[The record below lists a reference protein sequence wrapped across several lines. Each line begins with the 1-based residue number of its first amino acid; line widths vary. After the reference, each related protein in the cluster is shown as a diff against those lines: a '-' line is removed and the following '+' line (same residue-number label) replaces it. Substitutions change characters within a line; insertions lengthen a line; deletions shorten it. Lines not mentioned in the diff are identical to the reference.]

1 MSKNVDSTEK
11 YTDEQRIISI
21 CYGYGGLE
29 RGVSKIIPIRS
40 VAYVEIEAFQCFNLV
55 SAMEAGMVDPAPVW
69 TDVKTFDGN
78 PFRGKVHGIIG
89 GYPCQGESFA
99 GKRQLWNDERFLFP
113 HIERIIGAVRPVWC
127 FFENVEGHLSGT
139 FPYVLDS
146 LQKMG
151 YNVEAGIFSA
161 EEAGAPHKRKR
172 LFILACMGDS
182 KIFNGKRLDYKSKNG
197 KIKTGRTGKKLS
209 DSKRIGYIES
219 EQKPESGQSCKN
231 GYKWPAGRGKKQ
243 FEWEEPRTVEP
254 GMGCTVNGYNFRTEL
269 LRQYGNGV
277 VSQTA
282 AIAFKT
288 LLDKIIK

>member
-1 MSKNVDSTEK
+1 VDSTEK

-29 RGVSKIIPIRS
+29 RGVSEIIPIRP

-55 SAMEAGMVDPAPVW
+55 SAMEAGLVDPAPVW

-78 PFRGKVHGIIG
+78 PFCGKVHGIIG

-99 GKRQLWNDERFLFP
+99 GKRQLWNDERFLYP

-172 LFILACMGDS
+172 LFILAVMGNSSGIIS
-182 KIFNGKRLDYKSKNG
+182 KWSHVGTKIGKV
-197 KIKTGRTGKKLS
+197 KTRRTGKKLS
-209 DSKRIGYIES
+209 HTDCFGSTEGM
-219 EQKPESGQSCKN
+219 QKSESGKFNKN
-231 GYKWPAGRGKKQ
+231 GSKWPAGRGEKQ
-243 FEWEEPRTVEP
+243 FEWEAPRTTES

-282 AIAFKT
+282 AIAFENLMKKLT
-288 LLDKIIK
+288 T